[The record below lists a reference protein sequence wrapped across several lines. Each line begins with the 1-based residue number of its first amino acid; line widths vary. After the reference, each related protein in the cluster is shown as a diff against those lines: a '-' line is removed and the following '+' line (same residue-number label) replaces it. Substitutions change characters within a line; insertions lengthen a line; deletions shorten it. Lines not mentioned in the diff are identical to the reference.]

1 MPVTDVEIE
10 VYRQRRASITQALRG
25 HYQRMA
31 RLRAKIEELENAQ
44 RRLDR
49 CEVELF
55 ERYNATRR
63 SRATG
68 ATGAI
73 AE

>member
-1 MPVTDVEIE
+1 MPVADIEIE
-10 VYRQRRASITQALRG
+10 VNRQRRASNIQCLKR
-25 HYQRMA
+25 HYKQMA
-31 RLRAKIEELENAQ
+31 RLQAKIEELENAQ
-44 RRLDR
+44 RGLDR
-49 CEVELF
+49 REVELF

-68 ATGAI
+68 AGGAV

>member
-1 MPVTDVEIE
+1 MT
-10 VYRQRRASITQALRG
+10 
-25 HYQRMA
+25 

-44 RRLDR
+44 RGLDR

-55 ERYNATRR
+55 ERYNATPR

-68 ATGAI
+68 AIRAI

>member
-10 VYRQRRASITQALRG
+10 VHRQRRATVVQSLAR
-25 HYQRMA
+25 HYQQMGK
-31 RLRAKIEELENAQ
+31 LRAKIEELENAQ

-55 ERYNATRR
+55 QKYNATRR
-63 SRATG
+63 NCPTV
-68 ATGAI
+68 AI
-73 AE
+73 AD

>member
-10 VYRQRRASITQALRG
+10 VFRQRRATITQSLRR
-25 HYQRMA
+25 HYQQMA

-68 ATGAI
+68 TTRAI